1 MSTRNY
7 TIMQISASR
16 LKRLNLNTIIY
27 RPNLRE
33 QKDSLTL
40 PDPKRGLQNYSVV
53 NNSERETD
61 TNVIHQ
67 LAETL
72 ASLSHTPTIKIKKFS
87 GDPKDYFRF
96 ATRFRGQVLSQPI
109 QDSKML
115 SCLMQY
121 VDGKAK
127 EAVERFEGMGSGALA
142 EALNVLKTR
151 FGRSYMIVDAYIGSI
166 VKGPSIANGDG
177 KALQK
182 LADKRQS
189 VLTILESMNSLNEI
203 SSDHPRKVVARLP
216 FYNQSRWRDRASDL
230 LRERGVP
237 PNFRDLTEFLQRRA
251 ESENNPL
258 FAALKDPEKEISNRS
273 QRELERKRKE
283 EPISSFATQHM
294 CGRFGYE
301 RRTVCPVC
309 Q

>member
-1 MSTRNY
+1 
-7 TIMQISASR
+7 
-16 LKRLNLNTIIY
+16 
-27 RPNLRE
+27 
-33 QKDSLTL
+33 
-40 PDPKRGLQNYSVV
+40 
-53 NNSERETD
+53 
-61 TNVIHQ
+61 
-67 LAETL
+67 
-72 ASLSHTPTIKIKKFS
+72 
-87 GDPKDYFRF
+87 
-96 ATRFRGQVLSQPI
+96 
-109 QDSKML
+109 ML

-121 VDGKAK
+121 LDGKAK

-182 LADKRQS
+182 LADKCQS
-189 VLTILESMNSLNEI
+189 VSKILESMNSLNEI
-203 SSDHPRKVVARLP
+203 SSDHLRKVVARLP
-216 FYNQSRWRDRASDL
+216 FYNQSGWGDRASDL

-237 PNFRDLTEFLQRRA
+237 PNFHDLTEFLQRRA

-258 FAALKDPEKEISNRS
+258 FGTLRDPEKEISNRS
-273 QRELERKRKE
+273 KRELERKRKE
-283 EPISSFATQHM
+283 EPISSFATQYM

-309 Q
+309 QGNHNLTVCKKFLQMTAVERRKAVLKSKLCFQCLFPFMNMLHERSYIWCQKIPPLLLIMH